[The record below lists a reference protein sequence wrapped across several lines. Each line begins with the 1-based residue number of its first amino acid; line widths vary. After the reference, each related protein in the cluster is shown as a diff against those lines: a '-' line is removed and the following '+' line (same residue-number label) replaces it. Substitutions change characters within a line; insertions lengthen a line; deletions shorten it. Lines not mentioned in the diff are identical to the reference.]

1 MRIINSY
8 ELKEKLDRGDRFKL
22 VMALDR
28 HAFEKMH
35 IPGSLHFDT
44 LEETVQTLAPD
55 DEIVVYCSN
64 VECPASVQAYYY
76 LEHKGFR
83 NLYRFAGGLLEW
95 EEAGYELAGSLAQQY
110 AR

>member
-1 MRIINSY
+1 MRIISSHK
-8 ELKEKLDRGDRFKL
+8 LKEKLDRRDHLKL

-44 LEETVQTLAPD
+44 LEETAQALAPD

-64 VECPASVQAYYY
+64 VECPASVQAYHY

-95 EEAGYELAGSLAQQY
+95 QEAGYTLVGSLAPQH
-110 AR
+110 AP